1 MVKRAVLFI
10 NGDLA
15 KLSQLSLEK
24 SDFLIGVDGG
34 VRLIRNLGL
43 KPDLIIGDFDSS
55 IQPKRGAVIKVSQN
69 LTDAEFALNYCVKQ
83 GFKELVLV
91 GILGRRLDH
100 LLANIFL
107 GFRFNLTIIEN
118 KQILYFVTSGRVLE
132 GRPGD
137 LVSLIPL
144 LGDCRG
150 VTTVGLKWRLQ
161 GETLKVGSSR
171 GVSNVMTKNR
181 VRIGL
186 KKGLLLVIYTQK
198 PVGISRL
205 RADVTYSPRSPF
217 KKNVLPS

>member
-15 KLSQLSLEK
+15 KLPQLSLEK

-34 VRLIRNLGL
+34 TRLIWRL
-43 KPDLIIGDFDSS
+43 KRRPDLIIGDFDSS
-55 IQPKRGAVIKVSQN
+55 IQPKHGAVIKSLQD
-69 LTDAEFALNYCVKQ
+69 LTDTEFALDYSIKH
-83 GFKELVLV
+83 GFKEIVLV
-91 GILGRRLDH
+91 GVLGSRLDH

-144 LGDCRG
+144 SNCFGIF
-150 VTTVGLKWRLQ
+150 TAGLKWRLQ

-171 GVSNVMTKNR
+171 GVSNVMTGKTAR
-181 VRIGL
+181 VNL
-186 KKGLLLVIYTQK
+186 KKGRLLVVYN
-198 PVGISRL
+198 RL
-205 RADVTYSPRSPF
+205 
-217 KKNVLPS
+217 